1 MNKIQ
6 KVEMKF
12 NLINFISTF
21 ISCLLKDYMYLR
33 AQNKN
38 KLIQDL

>member
-21 ISCLLKDYMYLR
+21 IKFLLAYSC
-33 AQNKN
+33 NT
-38 KLIQDL
+38 IF